1 LGVPPNFVM
10 EQLIFIIGAFGT
22 FFIVLAHFLLATK
35 KLTSESIFYWLLL
48 ILGAG
53 LYLIQLG
60 YNQVWNGVIFEL
72 IFITI
77 SVIGILKIKKQP
89 KENLNG

>member
-1 LGVPPNFVM
+1 M
-10 EQLIFIIGAFGT
+10 EQLIFITGAFGT

-35 KLTSESIFYWLLL
+35 KITSESIFYWMLL
-48 ILGAG
+48 ILGAI

-72 IFITI
+72 IFIFI
-77 SVIGILKIKKQP
+77 SIIGIINTKKQK
-89 KENLNG
+89 KENLNGQQSNKA